1 MNVRLIN
8 LQDKEY
14 FRYEDEDSGA
24 IVWLPVE
31 SDKQAFESIVESL
44 NKHYGIDLDKRYRDK
59 LLGY

>member
-1 MNVRLIN
+1 MRIIN
-8 LQDKEY
+8 IEDKEY

-24 IVWLPVE
+24 KVWLPVKN
-31 SDKQAFESIVESL
+31 DLKAFESIVESL